1 MHRPLRPA
9 GFLAALAFLSVG
21 CGHKPQP
28 ETPAPVSQEPAQISE
43 PTSTPIS
50 TSEEPVRERGLDEAQ
65 RATLEDR
72 ISFDFDQSDL
82 SSEARQKLSAKA
94 EVLRGQPNLSLR
106 IEGHADERGSD
117 EYNLAL
123 SNRRAISAMRYLMN
137 QGVAQDRLESV
148 GFGEE
153 RPLDSAETEA
163 AWARNR
169 RDEFRISN
177 GPLARQ

>member
-1 MHRPLRPA
+1 MHRQLRSA
-9 GFLAALAFLSVG
+9 GLLAALALLSAG

-28 ETPAPVSQEPAQISE
+28 ETPEPMSQEPTRIIE

-50 TSEEPVRERGLDEAQ
+50 NSDEPVRERGLDDSQ

-72 ISFDFDQSDL
+72 IAFDFDRSDL
-82 SSEARQKLSAKA
+82 TAAAREKLSAKA
-94 EVLRGQPNLSLR
+94 EILRGISNLSLR

-123 SNRRAISAMRYLMN
+123 SNRRASSAMRYLIN

-148 GFGEE
+148 GYGEE

-169 RDEFRISN
+169 RAEFRVSN

>member
-1 MHRPLRPA
+1 MHRQLRSA
-9 GFLAALAFLSVG
+9 GLLAALALLNAG

-28 ETPAPVSQEPAQISE
+28 ETPEPMSQAPIQITE

-50 TSEEPVRERGLDEAQ
+50 TSEEPTRERSLDDSQ

-82 SSEARQKLSAKA
+82 SSAAREKLSAKA
-94 EVLRGQPNLSLR
+94 EILRGIPNLTLR

-123 SNRRAISAMRYLMN
+123 SNRRASSAMRYLIN
-137 QGVAQDRLESV
+137 QGVAQERLESV
-148 GFGEE
+148 GYGEE

-163 AWARNR
+163 AWAKNR
-169 RDEFRISN
+169 RDEFRVSN
-177 GPLARQ
+177 GPLAQQ